1 VAQWL
6 KIHLPMQEMWVRS
19 LVRKIPWRRK
29 CNPLQYSYLGNPMDR
44 GALQATVHGVT
55 RVGCDSVTKQQ
66 NGKISVTVKHTQF

>member
-1 VAQWL
+1 
-6 KIHLPMQEMWVRS
+6 
-19 LVRKIPWRRK
+19 
-29 CNPLQYSYLGNPMDR
+29 MDR